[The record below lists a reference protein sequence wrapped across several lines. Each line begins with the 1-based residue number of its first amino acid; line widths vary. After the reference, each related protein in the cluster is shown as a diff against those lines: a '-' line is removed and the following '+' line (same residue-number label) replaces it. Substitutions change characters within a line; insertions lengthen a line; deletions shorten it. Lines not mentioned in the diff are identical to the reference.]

1 MSDTRTTYVPFA
13 VVDYKSQNVL
23 SSYALPITPLLFVP
37 TLDANS
43 GFSVLWSFGDGTTS
57 TTLCASK
64 YWSNPGVYTVNLL
77 VYDCLNRVSVSEF
90 SQNITIVDLIQHT
103 FNFTNLSSNVPY
115 LNLEQS
121 KIHGPWTINAYF
133 PWNQPF
139 CSIEYRCLG
148 TNSSDFFN
156 VEQDKFSHLYETH
169 SLYTAAY
176 NYSLSALQ
184 YREIPRIELQNITLL
199 YAKVSAGNLTFCD
212 SLDAGSVFV
221 GLSASTSVYYK
232 DDTVGSTSIQFRYD
246 QKNTAV
252 NGVVSPHLNNLG
264 ITLSAN
270 IVPNNAASKLSITSN
285 GIDGEKTPISSFA
298 INSTKFY
305 NTDIPFVIKIK
316 DQTNHSLK
324 NFQPIELSAVSIR
337 VLSGSQN
344 VIPSNYYS
352 ISSLN
357 DTLIEH
363 NGSIRA
369 KINFPTQSFKLE
381 NVQLSASGVFVN
393 DSLSSFNLSGV
404 SSSFDIYPEKYYN
417 IYKINENF
425 NASGMMNDLAFQ
437 ENIKNNP
444 VLFDD
449 FLAAIFGD
457 SDYDYNSIGVKTYE
471 RIANF
476 IINNSDID
484 TKSIDAL
491 ASDLIQM
498 GVENVTFDAAI
509 LNSPD
514 EMKRLVDLASLSLNV
529 LTGETN
535 KFAEN
540 FNTRGYVQKDKFGIN
555 LGDDINTTTYQITAG
570 TPIVALE
577 KFSGQYSLLNTYQP
591 LCAGTGN
598 TYMLSS
604 YTSDWGWG
612 LVLPAPFNP
621 SDFEKYYLFFEYTP
635 TIDGTIVGNI
645 IDFDNSKTT
654 IDRLSTNSGYLFGN
668 TGVFNTMFL
677 ETLYDSLSL
686 RT

>member
-23 SSYALPITPLLFVP
+23 SSYALPITPLLFVS
-37 TLDANS
+37 TLDVES

-57 TTLCASK
+57 TSLCASK
-64 YWSNPGVYTVNLL
+64 HWGAPGVYTVNLL
-77 VYDCLNRVSVSEF
+77 VYDCLNRVNVSEF
-90 SQNITIVDLIQHT
+90 SQTITIVDLIQHT

-232 DDTVGSTSIQFRYD
+232 DDNVGSTSIQFRYD
-246 QKNTAV
+246 QKNTTV
-252 NGVVSPHLNNLG
+252 NGVASPHLNNLG

-270 IVPNNAASKLSITSN
+270 IVPNNTASKLSITSN

-305 NTDIPFVIKIK
+305 NTNIPFVIKIK

-369 KINFPTQSFKLE
+369 KINFPAQSFKLE

-425 NASGMMNDLAFQ
+425 NASEMMNDLAFQ

-491 ASDLIQM
+491 ASDLTQM

-598 TYMLSS
+598 IYMLSS

-612 LVLPAPFNP
+612 LVLPAPFSP
-621 SDFEKYYLFFEYTP
+621 SDFEKYYLFFKYTP
-635 TIDGTIVGNI
+635 TIDGTVVGNI